1 MRLFV
6 AVWPSPEAVRIL
18 AGLARPELAGTRW
31 TSPEQWHV
39 TLRFVGELEDP
50 RQLVCRLHEFARSMP
65 SGGVVATMGP
75 TMELL
80 GAGRVLAVRVSGLD
94 SLAAAVHQATAG
106 IVALPPPPPFIGHI
120 TVARL
125 GRDSLRT
132 AAGHVLGAR
141 QRASW
146 RVEEIS
152 WRVEEIT
159 VVASTLLARGSAY
172 EVIARVPLMLP
183 GA

>member
-106 IVALPPPPPFIGHI
+106 IVALPPPFIGHI